1 MLCSMT
7 LHGHDE
13 GRPAVHARHDAL
25 NRFLGSVERRALR
38 MAELATRSR
47 DDALD
52 IVQDS
57 MIALAERYA
66 DRPEVEW
73 APLFYR
79 ILQTRI
85 ASWHRQHNRRHRLL
99 PLLGDLFSRD
109 DDEGGELADIVAA
122 DIASP
127 EQQLAAE
134 QLGKRIEAVLRALP
148 LRQQQVFLLRHWE
161 QLDVSTTARI
171 MKCSEG
177 SVKTHL
183 HRAMQRL
190 KEALGEEVLP

>member
-7 LHGHDE
+7 VFPDE
-13 GRPAVHARHDAL
+13 TPATVRTRHDSL

-38 MAELATRSR
+38 MAEIATHSR

-52 IVQDS
+52 IVQET

-66 DRPEVEW
+66 DRPEAEW
-73 APLFYR
+73 TPLFYR

-85 ASWHRQHNRRHRLL
+85 ASWHRQRHRRHRLL
-99 PLLGDLFSRD
+99 PLLGDLFSRGSE
-109 DDEGGELADIVAA
+109 EGDAA
-122 DIASP
+122 EYWANDCGSP

-134 QLGKRIEAVLRALP
+134 QSAACIEAALRALP

-161 QLDVSTTARI
+161 QLDVKTTARA
-171 MKCSEG
+171 MGCSEG

-183 HRAMQRL
+183 HRAMARL
-190 KEALGEEVLP
+190 KEALGEGVLP